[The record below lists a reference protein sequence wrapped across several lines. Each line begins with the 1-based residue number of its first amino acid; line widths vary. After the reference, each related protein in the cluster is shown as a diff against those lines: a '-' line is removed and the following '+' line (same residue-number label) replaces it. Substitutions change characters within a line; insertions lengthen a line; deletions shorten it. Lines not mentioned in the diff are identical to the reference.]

1 MSWLIAS
8 LFNHDFFNTLACKES
23 NEDLKDEEMFM
34 NVTFIEH
41 SGFLVET
48 ASSYFLF
55 DYFKGEIP
63 VLDQEKPLVVF
74 VSHNHRDHY
83 NPMVFDYLEDHPW
96 VHYVLDKD
104 CGIKWKIRE
113 CADRGIDLTAKLT
126 RVRKNQSYE
135 LAMPEGKSLHITTYR
150 STDAGVAYLLEYD
163 GLRIYHAGDLSHW
176 IWEDKPEEYNQR
188 MAERYRLEM
197 AKMKGLSVN
206 LAFVPLDPRLL
217 TDTPV
222 GLEVFLEN
230 VRAKKVFPMHFWEKY
245 SVIRRFVKEHPQY
258 RDNIV
263 LLSRK
268 GEIVTVESENP
279 K

>member
-1 MSWLIAS
+1 M
-8 LFNHDFFNTLACKES
+8 K
-23 NEDLKDEEMFM
+23 
-34 NVTFIEH
+34 VTFIEH

-55 DYFKGEIP
+55 DYYKGDIP
-63 VLDQEKPLVVF
+63 VLDQTKPLVVF

-83 NPMVFDYLEDHPW
+83 NPVIFNYFEDYPW

-113 CADRGIDLTAKLT
+113 CADRGIDLAAKLT
-126 RVRKNQSYE
+126 RVRKNQRYE
-135 LAMPEGKSLHITTYR
+135 LQLPESGFLDITTYR
-150 STDAGVAYLLEYD
+150 STDAGVAYLLEYN
-163 GLRIYHAGDLSHW
+163 GLRFYHAGDLSHW

-197 AKMKGLSVN
+197 AKMKGLSVD

-217 TDTPV
+217 TDTPT

-230 VRAKKVFPMHFWEKY
+230 VRAKKIFPMHFWEKF
-245 SVIRRFVKEHPQY
+245 SVIQRFVKEHPRY
-258 RDNIV
+258 ADIIV
-263 LLSRK
+263 QLSRN
-268 GEIVTVESENP
+268 GETVTVEE
-279 K
+279 